1 MLPRLRR
8 LNFGWMRAH
17 LQFLGGLKAPRL
29 PRVIS
34 GAWTVLVLL
43 FLYLP
48 IALVVVYSFNDST
61 LNVVWSGFTAR
72 WYQRIWSE
80 RPLMG
85 ALANSVLIAFAVTA
99 ISSVLGTL
107 AAWLLYRYRFAGAT
121 VVRGLVYFPLVVPE
135 IIMGVS
141 LLLLFAR
148 LGIERGYLTVIIAHV
163 TFCFPFV
170 MVAVQARLRGLDP
183 SLEEAA
189 LDLGATPLQ
198 AFLRVIVPFLFPAIL
213 AGGLMAF
220 TLSLDEFVV
229 TYFTCDARSTTL
241 PVKLYGMMKVGIDP
255 SINAL
260 STVLVL
266 ATLVLIVAA
275 NFLRRLTR

>member
-1 MLPRLRR
+1 M
-8 LNFGWMRAH
+8 
-17 LQFLGGLKAPRL
+17 
-29 PRVIS
+29 
-34 GAWTVLVLL
+34 L

-48 IALVVVYSFNDST
+48 VALVIAYSFNDSSAT
-61 LNVVWSGFTAR
+61 VVWKGFTLR
-72 WYQRIWSE
+72 WYSGVWSDG
-80 RPLMG
+80 PLMD
-85 ALANSVLIAFAVTA
+85 ALWNSLVIASAVTVV
-99 ISSVLGTL
+99 STVLGTL
-107 AAWLLYRYRFAGAT
+107 AAWLLHRYRFAGAGA
-121 VVRGLVYFPLVVPE
+121 VKGLVFFPMVVPE

-148 LGIERGYLTVIIAHV
+148 LGIERGYLTVILAHV

-170 MVAVQARLRGLDP
+170 MIAVQARLRGLDP

-189 LDLGATPLQ
+189 LDLGATPVR
-198 AFLRVIVPFLFPAIL
+198 AFVRVIVPFLLPAIV
-213 AGGLMAF
+213 AGALMAF

-241 PVKLYGMMKVGIDP
+241 PVKLYGMVRVGIDP

-275 NFLRRLTR
+275 DFVRRLSR

>member
-1 MLPRLRR
+1 
-8 LNFGWMRAH
+8 
-17 LQFLGGLKAPRL
+17 
-29 PRVIS
+29 
-34 GAWTVLVLL
+34 VLL

-48 IALVVVYSFNDST
+48 VGLVVVYSFNDSAA
-61 LNVVWSGFTAR
+61 NVLWKGFTVRWYARVWS
-72 WYQRIWSE
+72 Q
-80 RPLMG
+80 RPLM
-85 ALANSVLIAFAVTA
+85 ASLWNSLMIAAVVTA
-99 ISSVLGTL
+99 ISTVLGTL
-107 AAWLLYRYRFAGAT
+107 AAWLLYRYRFPGGRA
-121 VVRGLVYFPLVVPE
+121 VRGLIFFPMVVPE

-148 LGIERGYLTVIIAHV
+148 LGVERGFLTVIIAHV

-170 MVAVQARLRGLDP
+170 MIAVQARLRGLDP

-189 LDLGATPLQ
+189 LDLGASPAA
-198 AFLRVIVPFLFPAIL
+198 AFLRVIVPFLLPAII
-213 AGGLMAF
+213 AGALMAF

-229 TYFTCDARSTTL
+229 TYFTCDAASTTL
-241 PVKLYGMMKVGIDP
+241 PVRLYGMVKVGIDP

-275 NFLRRLTR
+275 HFVRRLSR